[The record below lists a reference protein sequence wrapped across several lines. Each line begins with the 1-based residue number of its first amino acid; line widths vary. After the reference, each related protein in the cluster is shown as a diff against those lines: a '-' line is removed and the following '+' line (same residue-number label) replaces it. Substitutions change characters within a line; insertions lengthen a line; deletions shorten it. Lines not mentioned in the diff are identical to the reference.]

1 MEDTGVSEHV
11 ETVPS
16 RIVHLGS
23 MPNLRKVFPEH
34 AMLYRSS
41 RPDFITEGD
50 HEKIRELGIRTV
62 VDFRSAREYT
72 KAKGEKLLD
81 TDFDCVAVQLP
92 GVHEKPGEVN
102 YSPIHQRNRST
113 KNETSNNPK
122 KHYFIDF
129 FRPNYVWAV
138 FKRAP
143 LFIRITSLF
152 FLLVDI
158 IFKTHYFVKYYAK
171 HVINDA
177 GLVANYIDMLELS
190 QRQIYAALKIIS
202 DRNNLPAL
210 INCAHGKDRTGIFVA
225 LLQKLVGMSRE
236 AVCEDYALSE
246 TLLAPIR
253 SRVHD
258 EIVKKFDFSEDF
270 ISARPETMASL
281 LDYIDEKYGS
291 VESYLISIGFTQ
303 EDQDVLR
310 KYFLLIN
317 WSVKGQGI
325 KGYWLGRI
333 HSKLGDDSRENTMKF
348 LKLQ

>member
-1 MEDTGVSEHV
+1 
-11 ETVPS
+11 
-16 RIVHLGS
+16 
-23 MPNLRKVFPEH
+23 
-34 AMLYRSS
+34 
-41 RPDFITEGD
+41 
-50 HEKIRELGIRTV
+50 
-62 VDFRSAREYT
+62 
-72 KAKGEKLLD
+72 
-81 TDFDCVAVQLP
+81 
-92 GVHEKPGEVN
+92 
-102 YSPIHQRNRST
+102 
-113 KNETSNNPK
+113 
-122 KHYFIDF
+122 
-129 FRPNYVWAV
+129 
-138 FKRAP
+138 
-143 LFIRITSLF
+143 
-152 FLLVDI
+152 
-158 IFKTHYFVKYYAK
+158 
-171 HVINDA
+171 
-177 GLVANYIDMLELS
+177 
-190 QRQIYAALKIIS
+190 
-202 DRNNLPAL
+202 
-210 INCAHGKDRTGIFVA
+210 
-225 LLQKLVGMSRE
+225 MSRE